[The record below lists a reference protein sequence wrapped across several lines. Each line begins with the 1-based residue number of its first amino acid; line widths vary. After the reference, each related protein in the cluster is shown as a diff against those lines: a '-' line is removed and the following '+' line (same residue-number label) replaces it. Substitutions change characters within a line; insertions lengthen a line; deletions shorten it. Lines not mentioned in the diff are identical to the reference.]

1 MTHVRHPFRLVSIG
15 LLLASLSLAFS
26 LYGASQTLDPH
37 LWWQA
42 ARAPDLHSIP
52 QLTLHYSFLPRI
64 AAAVLVGAGLALA
77 GVLMQLILRNPAAEP
92 ATLGVAAGA
101 FLALSLATL
110 WAPSVIHAGRTGL
123 AFAGGALAGL
133 LVFGLAWRSRFAAQ
147 VLLLAG
153 LMTSL
158 YAGAINTLLIML
170 NGGLIKLFI
179 WGSGSLAM
187 QDWSIV
193 LYLLPRLL
201 PACLLSLLLI
211 RPIAVLTI
219 SDEAAASLG
228 VSPWMIRLA
237 GLSLAVWI
245 ASVCVAGVGVI
256 GFVGL
261 AAPEIVRRC
270 GYQRVHEQLL
280 AAPIFGALLLWLTDQ
295 VFQLLP
301 TASEIPAG
309 AATAFLGAPLL
320 LWLVARRKQIR
331 PIITTQIA
339 ASSDRV
345 RAQGPMLAVI
355 LAVAVAAVCLSFLIG
370 RGLHGWTF
378 TGLSS
383 PEATL
388 FWRGPRMAAAAAAAV
403 LMAIAGCIVQRL
415 TSNPLASPELLGV
428 SSGSALGVIVA
439 LLIPGTGTA
448 MSVSLSMAGGGAILF
463 LLLLFGHRKAFAPH
477 DLFMFGIALT
487 TWVSAFVSLLL
498 ASGDPRMFDLL
509 RWLNGSTF
517 LARPIDAIVLC
528 ACAVLALALLP
539 LFSRWLTLLPLG
551 SSTPAALGMPPTRS
565 RGLLLAFSCI
575 LVGLS
580 VLMIGPLSFV
590 GLMAPHTARMLG
602 FRRPMMEMTAASA
615 IGAVVMILADWLGRI
630 LLFPNQLPAG
640 LIATLIAAPYLFV
653 LMTRRS

>member
-1 MTHVRHPFRLVSIG
+1 MIHARRPFLLVSIG
-15 LLLASLSLAFS
+15 LLLASLSLALS
-26 LYGASQTLDPH
+26 VYSASQSLDPH

-42 ARAPDLHSIP
+42 AVTPDLHSIA
-52 QLTLHYSFLPRI
+52 QLTLRYSLLPRI
-64 AAAVLVGAGLALA
+64 IAAILVGAGLALA
-77 GVLMQLILRNPAAEP
+77 GVLMQLTLRNPAAEP

-101 FLALSLATL
+101 FLALSMATL
-110 WAPSVIHAGRTGL
+110 WAPSFIGASRTGVAL
-123 AFAGGALAGL
+123 AGGVVAGL

-158 YAGAINTLLIML
+158 YAGAVNTLLIML
-170 NGGLIKLFI
+170 YGGLIKLFI

-201 PACLLSLLLI
+201 PACALSVLLS
-211 RPIAVLTI
+211 RPIAVLAI

-228 VSPWMIRLA
+228 VSPGMIRLA

-256 GFVGL
+256 GFIGL

-280 AAPIFGALLLWLTDQ
+280 AAPVFGALLLWSTDQ

-320 LWLVARRKQIR
+320 LWLVARREQMR
-331 PIITTQIA
+331 PIVATRIA
-339 ASSDRV
+339 NPSHHV
-345 RAQGPMLAVI
+345 RAQGRLLAAI
-355 LAVAVAAVCLSFLIG
+355 LGVAVTAACLSLLVG

-378 TGLSS
+378 GGLSS

-388 FWRGPRMAAAAAAAV
+388 FWRGPRMISAAAAAI
-403 LMAIAGCIVQRL
+403 LMSIAGCIVQRL
-415 TSNPLASPELLGV
+415 SSNPLASPELLGV
-428 SSGSALGVIVA
+428 SSGAALGVIAA
-439 LLIPGTGTA
+439 LLIPGTGVA
-448 MSVSLSMAGGGAILF
+448 ASVSLSMAGAGAV
-463 LLLLFGHRKAFAPH
+463 LLLLLLLGHRKAFAPH
-477 DLFMFGIALT
+477 DLFMVGIALT
-487 TWVSAFVSLLL
+487 TWVSAAVSLLL

-517 LARPIDAIVLC
+517 LARPADAIILSSC
-528 ACAVLALALLP
+528 AALAAGLLP

-551 SSTPAALGMPPTRS
+551 PATPTALGMPLTRG
-565 RGLLLAFSCI
+565 RGLLLAFACV

-602 FRRPMMEMTAASA
+602 FRRPMMEMAASSA
-615 IGAVVMILADWLGRI
+615 IGAALMILADWLGRI

-640 LIATLIAAPYLFV
+640 LIATLIAAPYLFL
-653 LMTRRS
+653 LMARRS